1 MLPCAMDFR
10 FLNEPELHRGHG
22 AFRFCDEV
30 NMLDCPLVE
39 RNRPIGVILA
49 DRRRNEEAARQF
61 HIYCN
66 VLACIKLSGK
76 IPFIGGIVEDIVMQV
91 FMRLHS
97 VVPQTS
103 LHGRLGEDVCI
114 IPVVLRQGCGI
125 VAAMLHENARA
136 HDPVDAF
143 LRTTLSLNRDKV
155 CLRQYIRQLI
165 LRVFALGM
173 EADAGNLHGSI
184 LLAVHKTGKAHDPRL
199 IHAHRIAIKVLYK
212 LRLYHAETLHFGGRI
227 HEPVQRADFE
237 T

>member
-76 IPFIGGIVEDIVMQV
+76 IPFIGGIVEDIVIQV
-91 FMRLHS
+91 LMRLHS

-114 IPVVLRQGCGI
+114 IDRFEPVVSNVLDDDRCLLVVNKRGSLDDEFLGI
-125 VAAMLHENARA
+125 VAKLPENGRM
-136 HDPVDAF
+136 DPFEYSHNGSAGKTRFCDYFAYEVILNAFICRDAC
-143 LRTTLSLNRDKV
+143 TLL
-155 CLRQYIRQLI
+155 
-165 LRVFALGM
+165 ALG
-173 EADAGNLHGSI
+173 I
-184 LLAVHKTGKAHDPRL
+184 LFERCALF
-199 IHAHRIAIKVLYK
+199 K
-212 LRLYHAETLHFGGRI
+212 LFL
-227 HEPVQRADFE
+227 
-237 T
+237 